1 MKSKLAVLIS
11 GNGSNLQAIIDAVAA
26 GSLDAQIVVVV
37 SNRKGAYGL
46 ERARRAQIPDRYFP
60 LKPYR
65 DAQRSR
71 AEYDADLAALVS
83 EYAPDWVVLAG
94 WMHILSEEFLAR
106 FPNRVVNLHPA
117 LPGQFPGAHAIDDAL
132 AAFGRGE
139 IDQTGVMV
147 HLVPD
152 ARVDEG
158 PVLAQQAVADSS
170 WRHARNAGGT
180 HSRGGAPAAGGDP
193 ARVDRIASAAS
204 CGDVDIERVSKNA
217 VRTGAGWATS
227 IAWPAEAMM
236 RLGLNTGYSGGKIAL
251 ADGVNSRGGP
261 AGLLRGMDG

>member
-26 GSLDAQIVVVV
+26 GSLDARIEVVV
-37 SNRKGAYGL
+37 SNRKAAYGL
-46 ERARRAQIPDRYFP
+46 ERARRAHIPDRYFP

-71 AEYDADLAALVS
+71 AEYDADLAALVGK
-83 EYAPDWVVLAG
+83 YTPDWVVLAG
-94 WMHILSEEFLAR
+94 WMHILSEQFLRR

-132 AAFGRGE
+132 AAFARGE
-139 IDQTGVMV
+139 VEQTGVMV

-158 PVLAQQAVADSS
+158 PALAEQAVPIRADDT
-170 WRHARNAGGT
+170 RETLAERIHAVE
-180 HSRGGAPAAGGDP
+180 H
-193 ARVDRIASAAS
+193 
-204 CGDVDIERVSKNA
+204 
-217 VRTGAGWATS
+217 
-227 IAWPAEAMM
+227 
-236 RLGLNTGYSGGKIAL
+236 RLLVETLQELVG
-251 ADGVNSRGGP
+251 
-261 AGLLRGMDG
+261 

>member
-26 GSLDAQIVVVV
+26 GSLDARIAVVV
-37 SNRKGAYGL
+37 SNRKAAYGL
-46 ERARRAQIPDRYFP
+46 ERARRAHVPDRYFP

-71 AEYDADLAALVS
+71 AEYDADLAALVGG
-83 EYAPDWVVLAG
+83 YTPDWVVLAG
-94 WMHILSEEFLAR
+94 WMHILSESFLGR

-132 AAFGRGE
+132 AAFARGE
-139 IDQTGVMV
+139 VEQTGVMV

-158 PVLAQQAVADSS
+158 PALAEQAVPIRAGDTHETLAE
-170 WRHARNAGGT
+170 RIHAVE
-180 HSRGGAPAAGGDP
+180 H
-193 ARVDRIASAAS
+193 
-204 CGDVDIERVSKNA
+204 
-217 VRTGAGWATS
+217 
-227 IAWPAEAMM
+227 
-236 RLGLNTGYSGGKIAL
+236 RLLVETLQKLVG
-251 ADGVNSRGGP
+251 
-261 AGLLRGMDG
+261 